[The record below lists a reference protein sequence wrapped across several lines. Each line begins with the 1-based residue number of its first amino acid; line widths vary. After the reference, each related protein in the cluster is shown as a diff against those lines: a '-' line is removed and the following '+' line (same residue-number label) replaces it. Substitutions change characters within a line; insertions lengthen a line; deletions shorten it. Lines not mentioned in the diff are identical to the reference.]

1 MSSTIWGRSGTPAA
15 AISRYDTPKNRP
27 RAVGLADGF
36 SSASRCR
43 GTTRQTLPRSAGRLW
58 NRAGNGRRM
67 PVSPGHPAGSARA
80 CNGFR
85 VCTRS
90 SRPPRSRPWSPYPTS
105 RRGRLRFRRKTG
117 SAARRPP
124 KRPSGTAPAAAGTP
138 SAFGHRRQVT
148 RASRTPGEHRR
159 VLPARERPYPVGDS
173 SPSGRRA
180 PLQRGLMRNPLFF
193 SHLPSRFPPVRSR
206 SSGKQG
212 PGKPAEAGGSWP
224 KSSHVSLPLRMA
236 ASLRVS

>member
-36 SSASRCR
+36 SVLQDAEEQQDKPCR
-43 GTTRQTLPRSAGRLW
+43 DQQDGYGTELET
-58 NRAGNGRRM
+58 GRRM

-159 VLPARERPYPVGDS
+159 FYRPGRGHIPSGTVPLPAVGS
-173 SPSGRRA
+173 RYSGA
-180 PLQRGLMRNPLFF
+180 
-193 SHLPSRFPPVRSR
+193 
-206 SSGKQG
+206 
-212 PGKPAEAGGSWP
+212 
-224 KSSHVSLPLRMA
+224 
-236 ASLRVS
+236 